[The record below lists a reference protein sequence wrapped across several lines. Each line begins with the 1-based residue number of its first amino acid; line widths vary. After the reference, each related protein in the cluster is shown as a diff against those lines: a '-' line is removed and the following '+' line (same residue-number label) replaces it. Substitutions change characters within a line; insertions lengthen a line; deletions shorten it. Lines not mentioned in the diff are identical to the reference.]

1 MTVRIS
7 KTRDYAIVTGDI
19 IASSRLSVAQR
30 RALHAAMSRASS
42 ALRRAFKSAVPV
54 PVVIFRGDSWQLLV
68 TDPVAVLRIALFYR
82 ASLRAEID
90 ARGVDTRMAIAIGR
104 IDFIPGEQIAEG
116 DGPAYRLSGRA
127 LEAMTKRERMRL
139 VYPSHP
145 EERALGMVVHLLDAI
160 VSRWSDKQALAV
172 SGALRGWSQE
182 QIAKTSWS
190 EPISQQAV
198 AQHLE
203 RAAWSYVESAL
214 AYFEETLAPTAERR
228 KSL

>member
-1 MTVRIS
+1 MRIS

-30 RALHAAMSRASS
+30 RDLHGAMSRASS
-42 ALRRAFKSAVPV
+42 ALRRAFKTAVPL
-54 PVVIFRGDSWQLLV
+54 PVGIFRGDSWQLLV
-68 TDPVAVLRIALFYR
+68 TDPVQALRIALFYR
-82 ASLRAEID
+82 ASLRAETG
-90 ARGVDTRMAIAIGR
+90 ARRLDTRMVIAIGR
-104 IDFIPGEQIAEG
+104 IDFIPGEQVAEG

-127 LEAMTKRERMRL
+127 LESMHKRESMRL

-145 EERALGMVVHLLDAI
+145 AERALSVVVHLLDAL

-172 SGALRGWSQE
+172 TGALRGWSQE
-182 QIAKTSWS
+182 QIARKSWS

-198 AQHLE
+198 AQHLD

-214 AYFEETLAPTAERR
+214 AYFEETLTEPANTQEN
-228 KSL
+228 L

>member
-1 MTVRIS
+1 VRIS

-30 RALHAAMSRASS
+30 RDLHGAMSRASS
-42 ALRRAFKSAVPV
+42 ALRRAFKTAVPV
-54 PVVIFRGDSWQLLV
+54 PIAIFRGDSWQLLV
-68 TDPVAVLRIALFYR
+68 TDPVQALRIALFYR
-82 ASLRAEID
+82 ASLRAEM
-90 ARGVDTRMAIAIGR
+90 GVRRLDTRMVIAIGR

-127 LEAMTKRERMRL
+127 LESMHRRESMRL

-145 EERALGMVVHLLDAI
+145 EERALGVVVFLLDAL

-172 SGALRGWSQE
+172 TGALRGWSQE
-182 QIAKTSWS
+182 QIAKKIWR

-198 AQHLE
+198 AQHLD

-214 AYFEETLAPTAERR
+214 GYFEETLTEPADTQ
-228 KSL
+228 KNL

>member
-1 MTVRIS
+1 
-7 KTRDYAIVTGDI
+7 
-19 IASSRLSVAQR
+19 
-30 RALHAAMSRASS
+30 MSRASS

-54 PVVIFRGDSWQLLV
+54 PVAIFRGDSWQLLV
-68 TDPVAVLRIALFYR
+68 TDPVQALRIALFYR
-82 ASLRAEID
+82 ASLRAEM
-90 ARGVDTRMAIAIGR
+90 GVRRLDTRMVIAIGR

-127 LEAMTKRERMRL
+127 LESMHKRETMRL

-145 EERALGMVVHLLDAI
+145 EERALGVVVHLLDAL

-172 SGALRGWSQE
+172 TGALRGWSQAH
-182 QIAKTSWS
+182 IATKSWR

-198 AQHLE
+198 AQHLD

-214 AYFEETLAPTAERR
+214 TYFEDTLSASMTQREGV
-228 KSL
+228 